1 MRAVYAIQFRDLTWK
16 IGGSDNIITHLK
28 SYCCPSAIFFG
39 IVQPLTTGQFRA
51 VETEIKH
58 TIRMNEMWTLI
69 SGREYLST
77 SLSEH
82 DWRQS
87 KEFFKVMFTSFDEFL
102 KPLQGNN
109 DVVMAKLY
117 CLSKALDA
125 NSTSV
130 QELVAQNADLQARV
144 DELFAEKMNITQL
157 EVGSCAKSAE
167 TTRGIQI
174 GKKKKGPFLHSI
186 CGKRCRDSFDLN
198 RQSSCKL
205 CLAFKRGAAT
215 SVNNRSSHLLTFS
228 REVTS

>member
-16 IGGSDNIITHLK
+16 IGGSDNIITRLK
-28 SYCCPSAIFFG
+28 SYCGPSAIFFG

-51 VETEIKH
+51 VETEIKD

-69 SGREYLST
+69 SGREYFST

-82 DWRQS
+82 DA

-102 KPLQGNN
+102 KPLQGNK

-130 QELVAQNADLQARV
+130 QELVAQNANLQARV
-144 DELFAEKMNITQL
+144 DELFAEKMNNPQL
-157 EVGSCAKSAE
+157 EVGSCAKNAE
-167 TTRGIQI
+167 ITRGIQI
-174 GKKKKGPFLHSI
+174 RKKKKGPFFHSI

-205 CLAFKRGAAT
+205 CLAIKRGAAT
-215 SVNNRSSHLLTFS
+215 QRL
-228 REVTS
+228 